1 MTLLH
6 VAKCSKFC
14 LSFMLSAKKWGT
26 ASELGDRVQPRGWA
40 ACLRHNNT
48 IHWVQA
54 WVLTPLWQH
63 TIRHPG
69 IETAS
74 LILLVQGSI
83 RPAAG
88 ESVAIVPGRQDGGG
102 RWKAKKERTVYL
114 SARRERAGAK
124 KRGDWKGPVHGIGLV
139 NKRKKKIP

>member
-1 MTLLH
+1 M
-6 VAKCSKFC
+6 
-14 LSFMLSAKKWGT
+14 
-26 ASELGDRVQPRGWA
+26 QPRGRA

-48 IHWVQA
+48 IHWVQT

-63 TIRHPG
+63 TMGLPG

-88 ESVAIVPGRQDGGG
+88 ESVGIVPGRQDG
-102 RWKAKKERTVYL
+102 
-114 SARRERAGAK
+114 RREVKGEERENSVSVSSKGEGWGK
-124 KRGDWKGPVHGIGLV
+124 KRGWKGGRLGHGIGLV
-139 NKRKKKIP
+139 KKKRKKIPKKKMGVRKRLHYKYY